1 MNFIIEFAI
10 NIILGLLQQV
20 VKNPAKKV
28 ALQNDL
34 IGVATSIAETYGYT
48 LVPPSS
54 QWSPSTSTQTA
65 QVGDSVR
72 VIAPVGTKKIV

>member
-20 VKNPAKKV
+20 VKNPAKKA

-54 QWSPSTSTQTA
+54 PVQTQTA
-65 QVGDSVR
+65 QVSDSVR
-72 VIAPVGTKKIV
+72 VIAPAGTKKIV